1 MAKYLLVYTGGDQ
14 PTSEEEGKAVMDA
27 WNGWFGTLGHAV
39 VDPGNP
45 VGASGCISADGSA
58 GAAAAG
64 VTGYSI
70 ISADTL
76 DAALGL
82 AKGCPHLASN
92 GAVEVYE
99 TFDVM

>member
-1 MAKYLLVYTGGDQ
+1 MSKYLLVYTGGDQ
-14 PTSEEEGKAVMDA
+14 PTSEEEGKALMDA
-27 WNGWFGTLGHAV
+27 WIGWFGTLAGAV

-45 VGASGCISADGSA
+45 VGASTGISPDGSI
-58 GAAAAG
+58 GAATSG

-70 ISADTL
+70 ISADSL

-92 GAVEVYE
+92 GSVEVYE